1 MKGRT
6 IIGFMAGLAVFWI
19 AGPLSGGVPGHHS
32 WASSP
37 SGRAPSRPADI
48 GSRIGVPLPDR
59 EIRLRATGIGV
70 TPIQVLP
77 GVIYGEDGPVK
88 LWDEVS
94 TGNPDSMNLSSLRH
108 AGR

>member
-1 MKGRT
+1 
-6 IIGFMAGLAVFWI
+6 MAGVVVFWI
-19 AGPLSGGVPGHHS
+19 AGPLSGGVLEHHS

-37 SGRAPSRPADI
+37 SDRAPSRPADI
-48 GSRIGVPLPDR
+48 GLRIGVPLPDR

-94 TGNPDSMNLSSLRH
+94 AGNSDSMNLSSLRH
-108 AGR
+108 SGR